1 MPQNRTVPTDSRRI
15 AGPPVFTGGFP
26 HFFLVNTAR
35 RRGWCSRRTF
45 HPKEDQAMSHPLRR
59 RITTWALVLALAWAL
74 ILPTPARA
82 ITFGEEEE
90 LSAEML
96 RIIFKKLP
104 VAEDSY
110 VTDYVNRVG
119 KRILAVMPEQ
129 PFRYRF
135 YVINQDMYN
144 AFATPA
150 GHIFV
155 YSGLI
160 EAMDGEDELAGI
172 LGHEIAHVYCRH
184 ISQKI
189 ELAKK
194 MSWAQLAGMAAGV
207 LLGVAGGSGA
217 AASAVTM
224 GSLASGVSA
233 QLAFSRENET
243 QADQLGLKFLSDA
256 GYGTEGLL
264 RVLKKIRSKQWFS
277 KEQVPTYML
286 THPAIEDRIAYV
298 TSWIEDH
305 PADAQPKFKPNPVD
319 FERIGTRLIAEYSD
333 PTSELALLEQTL
345 QRDPGNTLAR
355 YRYGL
360 VLARANRSAEAITQ
374 LKEVLARNAFN
385 PYMLRD
391 LGKVYFLAGRL
402 DQALSTLE
410 SARSMIPADPD
421 TLFFLGR
428 TLQEMGQRTE
438 AIALYTAIIQ
448 KTPDYREAYYFMG
461 QNLGQQGSLADAHY
475 YLGLYHFRGRDFKTA
490 IAQFKQALRN
500 SPDPETRERVERLLK
515 QAEDEI
521 KAEKK
526 ALEG

>member
-1 MPQNRTVPTDSRRI
+1 MTTIITKQRLT
-15 AGPPVFTGGFP
+15 TG
-26 HFFLVNTAR
+26 A
-35 RRGWCSRRTF
+35 
-45 HPKEDQAMSHPLRR
+45 
-59 RITTWALVLALAWAL
+59 LALLLAAAL
-74 ILPTPARA
+74 MLPLPGRA
-82 ITFGEEEE
+82 ITLGEEEE

-96 RIIFKKLP
+96 RIILRKLP
-104 VAEDSY
+104 VVDDPY
-110 VTDYVNRVG
+110 INGYVNRVG

-150 GHIFV
+150 GHIFI
-155 YSGLI
+155 YSGLL

-189 ELAKK
+189 ELSKK
-194 MSWAQLAGMAAGV
+194 LGWAQLAGMAAGV

-217 AASAVTM
+217 AANAMVM
-224 GSLASGVSA
+224 GSAAGGAAA
-233 QLAFSRENET
+233 QLSFSRENEM
-243 QADQLGLKFLSDA
+243 QADQLGLKFLNDA

-264 RVLKKIRSKQWFS
+264 RVLKKIRSQQWFS

-286 THPAIEDRIAYV
+286 THPAIEDRMAYV

-305 PADAQPKFKPNPVD
+305 KDRAGPTLKLSPAE
-319 FERIGTRLIAEYSD
+319 FERILTRLIVEYNDTTAE
-333 PTSELALLEQTL
+333 LGRLEQTL
-345 QRDPGNTLAR
+345 QREPGNSLAR

-360 VLARANRSAEAITQ
+360 VLARANRSAEAIVQ

-391 LGKVYFLAGRL
+391 LGKAYFLGGQL
-402 DQALSTLE
+402 DPALSTLE
-410 SARSMIPADPD
+410 SARAMMPEDPD
-421 TLFFLGR
+421 TLFYLGR
-428 TLQEMGQRTE
+428 TQQELGRRAE
-438 AIALYTAIIQ
+438 AIALYTALIQ
-448 KTPDYREAYYFMG
+448 KTPDYREAYYFLG
-461 QNLGQQGSLADAHY
+461 QNLGQQGDLADAHY
-475 YLGLYHFRGRDFKTA
+475 YLGIYHLRSRDFKTA
-490 IAQFKQALRN
+490 VVQFKQALRHTA
-500 SPDPETRERVERLLK
+500 DPEKRERTERLLK
-515 QAEDEI
+515 QVEEEI

>member
-1 MPQNRTVPTDSRRI
+1 MRFPQRRFITVWALLLTM
-15 AGPPVFTGGFP
+15 A
-26 HFFLVNTAR
+26 A
-35 RRGWCSRRTF
+35 
-45 HPKEDQAMSHPLRR
+45 
-59 RITTWALVLALAWAL
+59 ALVL
-74 ILPTPARA
+74 PPPVRA

-90 LSAEML
+90 LSTEML
-96 RIIFKKLP
+96 RIIFKRLP
-104 VAEDSY
+104 VVEDPY
-110 VTDYVNRVG
+110 ITGYVNRVG
-119 KRILAVMPEQ
+119 RRILAVMPEQ

-135 YVINQDMYN
+135 YVINQAEYN

-155 YSGLI
+155 YSGLL

-172 LGHEIAHVYCRH
+172 LGHEIAHVYSRH

-194 MSWAQLAGMAAGV
+194 VGWAQLAGMAAGV
-207 LLGVAGGSGA
+207 LIGVAGGGPA
-217 AASAVTM
+217 AAGALTM
-224 GSLASGVSA
+224 GSAATGA
-233 QLAFSRENET
+233 TTQLAFSRENET
-243 QADQLGLKFLSDA
+243 QADQLGLKFLTDA

-264 RVLKKIRSKQWFS
+264 RVLKKIRGKQWFG
-277 KEQVPTYML
+277 KDQVPTYMM

-305 PADAQPKFKPNPVD
+305 KAEAKPTLKTDPAE
-319 FERIGTRLIAEYSD
+319 FERIQTRLIVEYNDATAE
-333 PTSELALLEQTL
+333 LRQLEQVL

-391 LGKVYFLAGRL
+391 LGTVYFMAGRL

-410 SARSMIPADPD
+410 SARSMLPADPD
-421 TLFFLGR
+421 TLFYLGR
-428 TLQEMGQRTE
+428 TQQELGRRAE
-438 AIALYTAIIQ
+438 AIALYTDVVQ
-448 KTPDYREAYYFMG
+448 KTPDYREAYYFLG
-461 QNLGQQGSLADAHY
+461 QNLGQQGALADAHY
-475 YLGLYHFRGRDFKTA
+475 YLGLYHLRGRDLKTA
-490 IAQFKQALRN
+490 AAQFKQAIRN
-500 SPDPETRERVERLLK
+500 TTDPEKRERAERLLK
-515 QAEDEI
+515 QVEDEI

-526 ALEG
+526 ALEGG

>member
-1 MPQNRTVPTDSRRI
+1 MMTIIQKHRLTRW
-15 AGPPVFTGGFP
+15 G
-26 HFFLVNTAR
+26 
-35 RRGWCSRRTF
+35 
-45 HPKEDQAMSHPLRR
+45 
-59 RITTWALVLALAWAL
+59 LALLIAAAL
-74 ILPTPARA
+74 MLPLPGRA
-82 ITFGEEEE
+82 ITIGEEEE

-104 VAEDSY
+104 VVDDPY
-110 VTDYVNRVG
+110 VTAYVNRVG

-150 GHIFV
+150 GHIFI

-194 MSWAQLAGMAAGV
+194 VSWAQLAGMAAGV
-207 LLGVAGGSGA
+207 LLGAAGGSGA
-217 AASAVTM
+217 AANAMVM
-224 GSLASGVSA
+224 GSAAGGATA
-233 QLAFSRENET
+233 QLSFSRENEM
-243 QADQLGLKFLSDA
+243 QADQLGLKFLNDA

-277 KEQVPTYML
+277 KEQVPTYMM
-286 THPAIEDRIAYV
+286 THPAIEDRMAYV

-305 PADAQPKFKPNPVD
+305 KDGTPPTLKLNPAE
-319 FERIGTRLIAEYSD
+319 FERILTRLMVEYND
-333 PTSELALLEQTL
+333 TTTELGRLEQIL
-345 QRDPGNTLAR
+345 QREPGNTLAR

-360 VLARANRSAEAITQ
+360 VLARSNRIPEAVIQ

-391 LGKVYFLAGRL
+391 LGKVYFLGSQL
-402 DQALSTLE
+402 EPALSTLE
-410 SARSMIPADPD
+410 SARGMIPEDPD
-421 TLFFLGR
+421 TLFYLGR
-428 TLQEMGQRTE
+428 TQQELGHRAE
-438 AIALYTAIIQ
+438 AIALYTAVIQ
-448 KTPDYREAYYFMG
+448 KTPDYREAYYFLG

-475 YLGLYHFRGRDFKTA
+475 YLGIYHLRGRDLKTA
-490 IAQFKQALRN
+490 AAQFKQSLRN
-500 SPDPETRERVERLLK
+500 SDDPEKRERAERLLK
-515 QAEDEI
+515 QVEEEI

>member
-1 MPQNRTVPTDSRRI
+1 MPKIQR
-15 AGPPVFTGGFP
+15 
-26 HFFLVNTAR
+26 HFVAAWSLTLVMA
-35 RRGWCSRRTF
+35 
-45 HPKEDQAMSHPLRR
+45 
-59 RITTWALVLALAWAL
+59 VAL
-74 ILPTPARA
+74 ILPQPGLA

-104 VAEDSY
+104 VVDDPY
-110 VTDYVNRVG
+110 VTAYVNRVG
-119 KRILAVMPEQ
+119 KRILSVMPEQ
-129 PFRYRF
+129 PFQYRF

-150 GHIFV
+150 GHIFI
-155 YSGLI
+155 YSGLM
-160 EAMDGEDELAGI
+160 EAMEGEDELAGI

-194 MSWAQLAGMAAGV
+194 VGWAQLAGMAAGV
-207 LLGVAGGSGA
+207 LLGAAGGGGA
-217 AASAVTM
+217 AAGAVTM
-224 GSLASGVSA
+224 GSAATGATA
-233 QLAFSRENET
+233 QLAFSRENES
-243 QADQLGLKFLSDA
+243 QADQLGLKFLTDA

-264 RVLKKIRSKQWFS
+264 KVLKKIRSKQWFG
-277 KEQVPTYML
+277 KDQIPTYMM

-305 PADAQPKFKPNPVD
+305 KAQAAPKLKLNPAE
-319 FERIGTRLIAEYSD
+319 FERILTRLIVEYNDTTAELSQ
-333 PTSELALLEQTL
+333 LEQTL
-345 QRDPGNTLAR
+345 QREPGNTLAR

-360 VLARANRSAEAITQ
+360 VLARANRTAEAITQ

-391 LGKVYFLAGRL
+391 LGKVYFLSGQL
-402 DQALSTLE
+402 DSALNTLD
-410 SARSMIPADPD
+410 SARAMIPDDPD
-421 TLFFLGR
+421 TLFYLGR
-428 TLQEMGQRTE
+428 TQQELGHRTE
-438 AIALYTAIIQ
+438 AISLYTAVIQ
-448 KTPDYREAYYFMG
+448 KAPDYREAYYFLG

-475 YLGLYHFRGRDFKTA
+475 YLGLYHLRGRDLKTA
-490 IAQFKQALRN
+490 AAQFKQSIRN
-500 SPDPETRERVERLLK
+500 TADPEKRERAERLLK
-515 QAEDEI
+515 QVEDEI

>member
-1 MPQNRTVPTDSRRI
+1 MLRIHRHFMTVW
-15 AGPPVFTGGFP
+15 V
-26 HFFLVNTAR
+26 LLL
-35 RRGWCSRRTF
+35 
-45 HPKEDQAMSHPLRR
+45 AMTIP
-59 RITTWALVLALAWAL
+59 L
-74 ILPTPARA
+74 ILPSPARA

-90 LSAEML
+90 LSVEML

-104 VAEDSY
+104 VVEDPY
-110 VTDYVNRVG
+110 ITGYVNRVG
-119 KRILAVMPEQ
+119 RRILSVMPEQ
-129 PFRYRF
+129 PFRYQF
-135 YVINQDMYN
+135 YVINQADYN

-155 YSGLI
+155 YSGLL

-194 MSWAQLAGMAAGV
+194 VGWAQIAGMAAGV
-207 LLGVAGGSGA
+207 LLGAAGGGAA

-224 GSLASGVSA
+224 GSAATGATA
-233 QLAFSRENET
+233 QLSFSRENET
-243 QADQLGLKFLSDA
+243 QADQLGLKFLTEA

-264 RVLKKIRSKQWFS
+264 RVLKKIRGKQWFS
-277 KEQVPTYML
+277 KNQVPVYMM

-305 PADAQPKFKPNPVD
+305 KADAKPKLKTDPAE
-319 FERIGTRLIAEYSD
+319 FERILTRLIVEYND
-333 PTSELALLEQTL
+333 ATAELALLDQTL
-345 QRDPGNTLAR
+345 QRDPGNILVR

-402 DQALSTLE
+402 DQAMGTLE
-410 SARSMIPADPD
+410 SARGMIPADPD

-428 TLQEMGQRTE
+428 TQQELGHRAE
-438 AIALYTAIIQ
+438 AIALYTDVIQ
-448 KTPDYREAYYFMG
+448 KAPDYREAYYFLG

-475 YLGLYHFRGRDFKTA
+475 YLGLYHLRGRDFKTA
-490 IAQFKQALRN
+490 AVQFKQSLRN
-500 SPDPETRERVERLLK
+500 TADPEKRERVERLLK
-515 QAEDEI
+515 QVEDEI

-526 ALEG
+526 ALDG

>member
-1 MPQNRTVPTDSRRI
+1 MPRI
-15 AGPPVFTGGFP
+15 QLHCTAVRALL
-26 HFFLVNTAR
+26 LV
-35 RRGWCSRRTF
+35 
-45 HPKEDQAMSHPLRR
+45 M
-59 RITTWALVLALAWAL
+59 IIAL
-74 ILPTPARA
+74 ILPPPVRA

-104 VAEDSY
+104 VVEDPY
-110 VTDYVNRVG
+110 VTGYVNRVG
-119 KRILAVMPEQ
+119 RRILAVMPEQ

-135 YVINQDMYN
+135 YVINQAEYN

-155 YSGLI
+155 YSGLM

-172 LGHEIAHVYCRH
+172 LGHEIAHVYARH

-194 MSWAQLAGMAAGV
+194 VGWAQIAGMAAGV
-207 LLGVAGGSGA
+207 LLGAAGGGAA

-224 GSLASGVSA
+224 GSAATGATA
-233 QLAFSRENET
+233 QLAFSRENES
-243 QADQLGLKFLSDA
+243 QADQLGLKFLTDA

-264 RVLKKIRSKQWFS
+264 RVLKKIRGKQWFS
-277 KEQVPTYML
+277 KDQVPTYMM

-305 PADAQPKFKPNPVD
+305 KAQAQPTLKTDPAE
-319 FERIGTRLIAEYSD
+319 FERILTRLIVEYNDASAE
-333 PTSELALLEQTL
+333 LKQLEQAL
-345 QRDPGNTLAR
+345 QREPGNTLAR

-360 VLARANRSAEAITQ
+360 VLARANRSEEAITQ

-421 TLFFLGR
+421 TLFYLGR
-428 TLQEMGQRTE
+428 TQQELGRRAE
-438 AIALYTAIIQ
+438 AIALYADLIQ
-448 KTPDYREAYYFMG
+448 KAPDYREAYYFLG

-475 YLGLYHFRGRDFKTA
+475 YLGLYHLRSRDLKTA
-490 IAQFKQALRN
+490 AAQFKQALRN
-500 SPDPETRERVERLLK
+500 TTDPEKRERAERLLK
-515 QAEDEI
+515 QVEDEI
-521 KAEKK
+521 RAEKK

>member
-1 MPQNRTVPTDSRRI
+1 
-15 AGPPVFTGGFP
+15 
-26 HFFLVNTAR
+26 
-35 RRGWCSRRTF
+35 
-45 HPKEDQAMSHPLRR
+45 LRR
-59 RITTWALVLALAWAL
+59 ELFLKEYEPMPRIQHHSITVWAFLLTMTVAL
-74 ILPTPARA
+74 ILPPPVRA
-82 ITFGEEEE
+82 ITYGEEEE

-104 VAEDSY
+104 VVEDPY
-110 VTDYVNRVG
+110 ITGYVNRVG
-119 KRILAVMPEQ
+119 RRILAVMPEQ

-135 YVINQDMYN
+135 YVINQAEYN

-155 YSGLI
+155 YSGLL
-160 EAMDGEDELAGI
+160 EAMDSEDELAGI

-194 MSWAQLAGMAAGV
+194 VGWAQIAGMAAGV
-207 LLGVAGGSGA
+207 LLGAAGGGGAVAGA
-217 AASAVTM
+217 LTM
-224 GSLASGVSA
+224 GSAATGVTA
-233 QLAFSRENET
+233 QLSFSRENET
-243 QADQLGLKFLSDA
+243 QADQLGLKFLTDA

-264 RVLKKIRSKQWFS
+264 RVLKKIRGKQWFS
-277 KEQVPTYML
+277 KDQVPTYMM

-305 PADAQPKFKPNPVD
+305 KAEAKPTLKTDPAE
-319 FERIGTRLIAEYSD
+319 FERIQTRLIVEYND
-333 PTSELALLEQTL
+333 VTADLHQLEQTL

-421 TLFFLGR
+421 TLFYLGR
-428 TLQEMGQRTE
+428 TQQELGQRAV
-438 AIALYTAIIQ
+438 AIALYTDVIQ
-448 KTPDYREAYYFMG
+448 KAPDYREAYFFLG

-475 YLGLYHFRGRDFKTA
+475 YLGLYHLRSRDLKTA
-490 IAQFKQALRN
+490 AAQFKQALRN
-500 SPDPETRERVERLLK
+500 TADPEKRERAERLLK
-515 QAEDEI
+515 QVEDEI

-526 ALEG
+526 ALDG